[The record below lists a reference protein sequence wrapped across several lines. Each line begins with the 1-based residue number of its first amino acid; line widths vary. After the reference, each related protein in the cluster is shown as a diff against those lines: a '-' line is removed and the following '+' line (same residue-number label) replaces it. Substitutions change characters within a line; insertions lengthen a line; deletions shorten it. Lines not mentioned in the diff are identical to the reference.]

1 MNLTAVNASVTCG
14 YSTDPD
20 VRQFIMLNSP
30 FVTVTK
36 MKKSIAQK
44 HVLPLE
50 IPLHCHA
57 ERVGN
62 ALVANYAILKP
73 PS

>member
-1 MNLTAVNASVTCG
+1 MNLLNLTAVNASVTRG

-36 MKKSIAQK
+36 MKNQLLKNMFCHWKSPFTVMQNG
-44 HVLPLE
+44 LE
-50 IPLHCHA
+50 THWWPTMLF
-57 ERVGN
+57 
-62 ALVANYAILKP
+62 
-73 PS
+73 